1 MQQIITQRNTCEF
14 GELPEE
20 VVLALLERAD
30 LKPRN
35 VALLAGSCKNFATF
49 LLHRCPDIWLHFA
62 ARKFTFEHKLGQ
74 DLLCAV
80 QAGESTWGFVCQFL
94 NSPHDLRG
102 KLNSDGQC

>member
-80 QAGESTWGFVCQFL
+80 QAGRGDKARLACREMFKRFVC
-94 NSPHDLRG
+94 
-102 KLNSDGQC
+102 K